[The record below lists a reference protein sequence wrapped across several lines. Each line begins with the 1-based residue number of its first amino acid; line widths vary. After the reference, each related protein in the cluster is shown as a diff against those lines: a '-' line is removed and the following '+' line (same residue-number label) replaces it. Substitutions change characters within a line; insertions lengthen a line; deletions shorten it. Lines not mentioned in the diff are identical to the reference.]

1 MNTTR
6 LESLLRFLEQ
16 DPNDSFTRYAVA
28 LEYVSAGDLE
38 TGISYLKDLLDRDP
52 GYVAAYQQLGYLYEE
67 LERNEDAADILKRGI
82 EIALKAG
89 DTHAASEMQAA
100 LDDAEQ

>member
-1 MNTTR
+1 MNSSR
-6 LESLLRFLEQ
+6 LESLLHFLEQ

-28 LEYVSAGDLE
+28 LEYVSAGEIE
-38 TGISYLKDLLDRDP
+38 TGISYLNDLLERDS
-52 GYVAAYQQLGYLYEE
+52 GYVAAYQRLGYLYGEI
-67 LERNEDAADILKRGI
+67 ERKDEAADILKRGI

-100 LDDAEQ
+100 LDDTEL